1 MPVRWVKRKAHP
13 RNIGGG
19 KSTWIPETWV
29 PYDTSKT
36 SKLGIVTAPCP
47 SCGTITQSRR
57 MPNGGW
63 GHFEADGGLRNVK
76 HACFYRGDGLSK
88 KRDTETADMFLE
100 ESEES

>member
-1 MPVRWVKRKAHP
+1 
-13 RNIGGG
+13 
-19 KSTWIPETWV
+19 
-29 PYDTSKT
+29 
-36 SKLGIVTAPCP
+36 
-47 SCGTITQSRR
+47 